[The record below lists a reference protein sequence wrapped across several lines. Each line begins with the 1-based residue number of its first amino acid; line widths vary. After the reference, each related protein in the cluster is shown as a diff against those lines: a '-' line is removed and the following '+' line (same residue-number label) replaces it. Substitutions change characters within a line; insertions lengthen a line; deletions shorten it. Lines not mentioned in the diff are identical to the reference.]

1 MVGGTKIK
9 GPIIAHEV
17 DQMNYIGCSVLCSR
31 GEVLLSTAPEGRFLH
46 RFGLKTGIY
55 FAHFCPWNRVWFTT
69 GTTFVYQCV
78 RRFISKIN
86 KKESGICEIEMDFFR
101 GILSNLFVAVLI
113 SAMMTQSISV

>member
-46 RFGLKTGIY
+46 RFGLK
-55 FAHFCPWNRVWFTT
+55 RVYILPI
-69 GTTFVYQCV
+69 FV
-78 RRFISKIN
+78 
-86 KKESGICEIEMDFFR
+86 R
-101 GILSNLFVAVLI
+101 GIGYGLRRELRLCINVFVV
-113 SAMMTQSISV
+113 SFPK